1 MKKVYFLRYPHSL
14 VTILVLV
21 FAVLGGLLTWLPQE
35 LLPALTAGH
44 GGEASPLMQA
54 LAQILELIRVGL

>member
-14 VTILVLV
+14 VTIVVLI

-35 LLPALTAGH
+35 LLPARMAGP
-44 GGEASPLMQA
+44 GGALPPLMQA
-54 LAQILELIRVGL
+54 LAQILEFIRVGL